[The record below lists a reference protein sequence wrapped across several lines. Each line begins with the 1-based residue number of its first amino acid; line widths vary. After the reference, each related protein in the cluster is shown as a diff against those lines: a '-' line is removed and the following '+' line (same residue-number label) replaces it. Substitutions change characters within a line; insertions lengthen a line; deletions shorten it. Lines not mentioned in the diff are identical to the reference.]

1 MICLQEVVDESN
13 EGMPISVRFLKTTQV
28 ILNSLDTQ
36 NQH

>member
-1 MICLQEVVDESN
+1 MKAT
-13 EGMPISVRFLKTTQV
+13 EGMPISVCFLKTTQL